1 MDRQEL
7 KEFAALWDRLMD
19 RFDRLE
25 EKIDRMTKRKDFL
38 DGDELMDTQERIIL
52 FKGFWPDRPNQLIRV
67 ELSAKE
73 NGKFEKGKIAK
84 CKGGIF
90 YVQK

>member
-1 MDRQEL
+1 MRYIKVTWL
-7 KEFAALWDRLMD
+7 KTTQKVQL
-19 RFDRLE
+19 
-25 EKIDRMTKRKDFL
+25 ISSKRDIK
-38 DGDELMDTQERIIL
+38 ERIII

-67 ELSAKE
+67 ELSVKE
-73 NGKFEKGKIAK
+73 NDKFERGQVAK

>member
-1 MDRQEL
+1 MRNIKVTWL
-7 KEFAALWDRLMD
+7 K
-19 RFDRLE
+19 
-25 EKIDRMTKRKDFL
+25 T
-38 DGDELMDTQERIIL
+38 TQNVKLISSKHDVNERIII

-73 NGKFEKGKIAK
+73 NDKFEKGKIAK